1 MLSLPAGTRIWL
13 VAGVTDMRNS
23 FQGLSAKVESTLK
36 ASPFSGHL
44 FVFRGKNGH
53 LLKILW
59 STGDGLC
66 LLSKRLERGHFV
78 WPGARE
84 GRVFL
89 TPAQLARLL
98 EGLEWKQPKR
108 INTQRLSIL

>member
-13 VAGVTDMRNS
+13 VAGVTDMRSS
-23 FQGLSAKVESTLK
+23 FQGLTAQVEAKLK
-36 ASPFSGHL
+36 ESPFSGHL
-44 FVFRGKNGH
+44 FVFRGKRGH

-66 LLSKRLERGHFV
+66 LLCKRLERGHFV
-78 WPGARE
+78 WPVTHKGK
-84 GRVFL
+84 VFL
-89 TPAQLARLL
+89 IQTQLAMLL

-108 INTQRLSIL
+108 LNTRLAIL

>member
-1 MLSLPAGTRIWL
+1 MLSLPAGTNIWL

-23 FQGLSAKVESTLK
+23 FQGLAAKVENTLK
-36 ASPFSGHL
+36 ESPFSGHL
-44 FVFRGKNGH
+44 FVFRGKRGH

-66 LLSKRLERGHFV
+66 LLSKRLEQGHFV
-78 WPGARE
+78 WPVAHE
-84 GRVFL
+84 GTVFL
-89 TPAQLARLL
+89 TPAQLAMLL

-108 INTQRLSIL
+108 LNAQRLSIL